1 MTGGDRPTDR
11 PTEQPSAVVTRDGD
25 LFFLSRMGK
34 AAIGFS
40 DSDLIIF
47 NVFSN
52 FFFFFIFLLF
62 LMYGRRC
69 LAFAGVTALA
79 HPKTYCL

>member
-1 MTGGDRPTDR
+1 
-11 PTEQPSAVVTRDGD
+11 
-25 LFFLSRMGK
+25 MGK

-47 NVFSN
+47 NV
-52 FFFFFIFLLF
+52 FFFFIFLLF

>member
-1 MTGGDRPTDR
+1 
-11 PTEQPSAVVTRDGD
+11 
-25 LFFLSRMGK
+25 MGK

-47 NVFSN
+47 NVF
-52 FFFFFIFLLF
+52 FFFFIFLLFLLILF

>member
-1 MTGGDRPTDR
+1 
-11 PTEQPSAVVTRDGD
+11 
-25 LFFLSRMGK
+25 MGK

-52 FFFFFIFLLF
+52 FFFFFFFIILFLLF